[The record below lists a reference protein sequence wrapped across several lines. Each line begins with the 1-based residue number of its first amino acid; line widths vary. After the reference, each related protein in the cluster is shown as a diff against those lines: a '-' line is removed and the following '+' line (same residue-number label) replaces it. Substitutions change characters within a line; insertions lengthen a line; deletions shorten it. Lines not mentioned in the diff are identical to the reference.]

1 MWVNAESIL
10 VNLSD
15 IELKD
20 YCSSSRDSNGDV
32 STAPVLFL
40 ICDGQEILLRGKT
53 IIKKFLRLYISDYD
67 EAPEGMWDFLMS
79 EHEKIQGVEA
89 PSFID
94 EINALKGI
102 SKPSFMSVVGYVGGS
117 NPFDSKRLYDG
128 FRAIGLYAADPNHSF
143 NIDFLSDYIL
153 SDIQYGFSVWRS
165 SRKKSYINIGSAKV
179 LTTNF
184 PATLTVYDFG
194 KAFGVSS
201 RFECGLRPH
210 LMYEVKRG
218 IDEIQRL
225 KDCVVKSLSE
235 LFKLDS
241 KIKLKNLHNIL
252 NPSRYNGLL
261 SLEQDEL
268 EASDTNRIDLF

>member
-1 MWVNAESIL
+1 MWINAESIL
-10 VNLSD
+10 VNISD
-15 IELKD
+15 IELKE
-20 YCSSSRDSNGDV
+20 YCSSSRSPSGEV
-32 STAPVLFL
+32 SSAPVLILFSE
-40 ICDGQEILLRGKT
+40 GQEILLRGKT
-53 IIKKFLRLYISDYD
+53 IIKKFLRLYIPDYD

-94 EINALKGI
+94 EINALKGD
-102 SKPSFMSVVGYVGGS
+102 SKPSFMSVVGCMGGS
-117 NPFDSKRLYDG
+117 NPFVSKRLYEG
-128 FRAIGLYAADPNHSF
+128 FTAIGLYAVDPNHSF
-143 NIDFLSDYIL
+143 NIDFLADYIL
-153 SDIQYGFSVWRS
+153 SDIQYGFSIWRS
-165 SRKKSYINIGSAKV
+165 KREKSYINIGSAKV
-179 LTTNF
+179 LTTKH

-210 LMYEVKRG
+210 KIYEVKRG
-218 IDEIQRL
+218 VDEIQRL

-241 KIKLKNLHNIL
+241 DLKYGDLIYL
-252 NPSRYNGLL
+252 NPTRYAGLL

-268 EASDTNRIDLF
+268 EVLDLDRF